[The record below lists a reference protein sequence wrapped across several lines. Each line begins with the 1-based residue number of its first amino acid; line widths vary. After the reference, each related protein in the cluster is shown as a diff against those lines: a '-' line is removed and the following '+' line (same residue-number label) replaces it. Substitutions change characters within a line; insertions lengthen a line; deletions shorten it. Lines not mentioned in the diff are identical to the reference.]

1 MYFYRVLE
9 TLITSKTR
17 LKMLL
22 KFFTNSASSAY
33 LRGLAEEFGEST
45 NAIRHELNNLSKAG
59 YLVSVEDGRTIR
71 YRANTTHPLYNEVKN
86 LIHKYLGLDKIIES
100 IVSKLGDLKA
110 AYIIGD
116 YAKGKDTGTIEL
128 LLIGVIDE
136 AYLNKLVI
144 KAKTL
149 IQRDIKVTHKLEH
162 DPQEVMLR
170 DALLLWMED
179 IETLDIR
186 PKT

>member
-1 MYFYRVLE
+1 
-9 TLITSKTR
+9 
-17 LKMLL
+17 MLL

-86 LIHKYLGLDKIIES
+86 LIHKYLGIDKIIEN
-100 IVSKLGDLKA
+100 IVAKLGDLKA

-136 AYLNKLVI
+136 EYLNNLVV

-149 IQRDIKVTHKLEH
+149 IHRDIKVTHMIAHES
-162 DPQEVMLR
+162 QEVVLK

-179 IETLDIR
+179 LKEDLI

>member
-1 MYFYRVLE
+1 MLE

-33 LRGLAEEFGEST
+33 LRGMAEEFGEST

-59 YLVSVEDGRTIR
+59 YLISSEEGRTIL
-71 YRANTTHPLYNEVKN
+71 YRANTAHPLFKEVKN
-86 LIHKYLGLDKIIES
+86 LVHKYLGIDEIIEN
-100 IVSKLGDLKA
+100 VVKKLGDLKA

-128 LLIGVIDE
+128 LLVGDIDTE
-136 AYLNKLVI
+136 YLDRLVM
-144 KAKTL
+144 KAKSL
-149 IQRDIKVTHKLEH
+149 IQRKIIASRVGIQEFEENKVNYH
-162 DPQEVMLR
+162 
-170 DALLLWMED
+170 DALLVWGE
-179 IETLDIR
+179 
-186 PKT
+186 